1 MGMMMGVMMMNGIEG
16 VGGVREG
23 VAGWRDLPGKRYD
36 GARYEA

>member
-16 VGGVREG
+16 VVGVREG
-23 VAGWRDLPGKRYD
+23 VAGRRDLLGKRYD